1 MKETININP
10 IYDSTNILF
19 SIPVHENQEII
30 NNHIENIFNFNP
42 NCKIILHINK
52 SFTNFNKNITSYRN
66 LYINSRQHQ
75 YIYGKGLLWIHI
87 SNFLE
92 CIRLGIDF
100 KYFSISSSNEMFI
113 RHGLNN
119 YMETYKNGAQIVEF
133 DINNPWHIFHRGLEN
148 DEEIKQ
154 LLSYLN
160 LSKFYGGQTEGQFYE
175 KHVFQKIC
183 DIYLQIFGT
192 REISQFETEE
202 LLPQTIFKSMGL
214 EYGLPYTLQ
223 NYSNKIEITEKFIT
237 NLVNNPRTSVIPNN
251 LVKGNLKAAHANMD
265 GLSIFSIKR
274 VDRNFNNIRNFLT
287 RKGFILNSSLEVYQK
302 NTCYYSHGSI
312 LEVFN
317 ENHISFR
324 KNINNIKSPKKFQWF
339 GYETCGEKEGYFN
352 VTFEIKTKYEIINS
366 EQCGLKIN
374 ETLHSEFLNE
384 LKINTWKYI
393 RIPIYIEKEEEK
405 EEEREKKEQKE
416 KNKQNIIFIFDGYN
430 DILNIEIKN
439 FCLEPYIKEKNEKED
454 IIISLFSNNSGSDYS
469 INSNN
474 ILKNIIIPFYELY
487 NVYILIFL
495 FGEFTETS
503 NLQKLYNPHKIK
515 HIRKTNYYIEQM
527 KEILNFKSDFELN
540 LKFMIYVNLDSIFE
554 KNISNL
560 PFYINKFNFLYYTAT
575 PRRAFHYEKLP
586 DLPKVVEVTKEHMI
600 SPPLNNDLCEIC
612 NSINLFSIPTKYIDI
627 FYNILITYRNNDVQ
641 NLYMILYSEIAKRID
656 KSNIQILIDDIF
668 IDGID
673 NLYVKNLKNVG
684 LLNNNQGFL
693 FNHNYINEVCYTNKY
708 CKFIKSINDGVS
720 YYFKKK
726 YTEYQ
731 TSWCWC
737 GLYINDYDENGKEVY
752 ATVSFDIKLLK
763 NIRKSKE
770 SNKDWGLKTHYPM
783 TYYNSWV
790 EQCIL
795 NEFVSVRFQIK
806 INRNSQ
812 YVIYNFD
819 NYNDEVEFIIKNFK
833 LKLE

>member
-42 NCKIILHINK
+42 NSKIILHVNK

-100 KYFSISSSNEMFI
+100 KYFLISSSNEMFI

-119 YMETYKNGAQIVEF
+119 YIETYKNGAQIVEF

-175 KHVFQKIC
+175 KHVFHKIC

-223 NYSNKIEITEKFIT
+223 NYSNKIELTEKFIT

-251 LVKGNLKAAHANMD
+251 LVKGNLKAAHANID
-265 GLSIFSIKR
+265 GLSVFSIKR

-302 NTCYYSHGSI
+302 NTCYYSHGAI
-312 LEVFN
+312 LEIFN

-324 KNINNIKSPKKFQWF
+324 KNINNMESSAPSSLKSPKKFQWF
-339 GYETCGEKEGYFN
+339 GYETCVEKDGYFN

-374 ETLHSEFLNE
+374 ETLYSDFLNGLE
-384 LKINTWKYI
+384 INAWKYI
-393 RIPIYIEKEEEK
+393 TIPVYIEKEE
-405 EEEREKKEQKE
+405 KKEH
-416 KNKQNIIFIFDGYN
+416 KQNIIFTFDGVFRKLHQPAASQVAPHPGQVLLGAAEYN
-430 DILNIEIKN
+430 DILDIEIKN

-454 IIISLFSNNSGSDYS
+454 IIISLFSNNSNYDYS

-474 ILKNIIIPFYELY
+474 ILQNIIIPFYELY

-495 FGEFTETS
+495 FGESETS

-515 HIRKTNYYIEQM
+515 NFTKNDYCIEQM
-527 KEILNFKSDFELN
+527 KEILNFKMELELD
-540 LKFMIYVNLDSIFE
+540 LKFIIHVNLDSIFE

-560 PFYINKFNFLYYTAT
+560 PFYINKFNFLYYT
-575 PRRAFHYEKLP
+575 
-586 DLPKVVEVTKEHMI
+586 
-600 SPPLNNDLCEIC
+600 PPLNNDLCEIC

-627 FYNILITYRNNDVQ
+627 FYNILITYRNSDIQ

-684 LLNNNQGFL
+684 NINNNQGFL
-693 FNHNYINEVCYTNKY
+693 FNNNYINEVCYTNKY

-726 YTEYQ
+726 YTEHQ

-752 ATVSFDIKLLK
+752 ATLSFDIKLLK
-763 NIRKSKE
+763 NMRKSKDVQ
-770 SNKDWGLKTHYPM
+770 KDWGLKTHYPM

-795 NEFVSVRFQIK
+795 NEFVSVRFQMK
-806 INRNSQ
+806 IHRNSQ
-812 YVIYNFD
+812 YVIFNFD
-819 NYNDEVEFIIKNFK
+819 NYNDEVDFIIKDFK

>member
-42 NCKIILHINK
+42 NSKIILHVNK
-52 SFTNFNKNITSYRN
+52 SFTNFNKNITSYKN

-183 DIYLQIFGT
+183 DIYLKIFGT

-223 NYSNKIEITEKFIT
+223 NYSNKIELTEKFIT

-302 NTCYYSHGSI
+302 NTCYYSHGAI
-312 LEVFN
+312 LEIFN

-324 KNINNIKSPKKFQWF
+324 KNINNMESSYPSSMKSQKKFQWF

-352 VTFEIKTKYEIINS
+352 IKFEIKTKYGLFRKLHQLSASPAASHLKQALLEDS

-374 ETLHSEFLNE
+374 EILYSDFLNE
-384 LKINTWKYI
+384 LEINTWKYVT
-393 RIPIYIEKEEEK
+393 IPIYIEKQ
-405 EEEREKKEQKE
+405 EKKEH
-416 KNKQNIIFIFDGYN
+416 KQNIIFTFDEYN
-430 DILNIEIKN
+430 DILDIEIKN

-454 IIISLFSNNSGSDYS
+454 IIISLFSNNSKYDYS

-474 ILKNIIIPFYELY
+474 ILQNVIIPFYELY

-495 FGEFTETS
+495 FGESETS

-515 HIRKTNYYIEQM
+515 HISKTNYCIEQM

-540 LKFMIYVNLDSIFE
+540 LKFMIYLNLDSIFE

-560 PFYINKFNFLYYTAT
+560 PFYINKFNFLYYT
-575 PRRAFHYEKLP
+575 
-586 DLPKVVEVTKEHMI
+586 
-600 SPPLNNDLCEIC
+600 PPLNNDLCEIC

-627 FYNILITYRNNDVQ
+627 FYNILITYRNSDIQ

-693 FNHNYINEVCYTNKY
+693 FNNNYINEVCYTNKY
-708 CKFIKSINDGVS
+708 CKFIKSINNGVS
-720 YYFKKK
+720 YYFRKK
-726 YTEYQ
+726 YTEHQ
-731 TSWCWC
+731 SSWCWC

-763 NIRKSKE
+763 NMRKSKDIQ
-770 SNKDWGLKTHYPM
+770 KDWGLKTHYPM
-783 TYYNSWV
+783 TYYNSWI
-790 EQCIL
+790 EECTL
-795 NEFVSVRFQIK
+795 NEFVSVRFQMK
-806 INRNSQ
+806 IHRNSQ
-812 YVIYNFD
+812 YVIFNFD